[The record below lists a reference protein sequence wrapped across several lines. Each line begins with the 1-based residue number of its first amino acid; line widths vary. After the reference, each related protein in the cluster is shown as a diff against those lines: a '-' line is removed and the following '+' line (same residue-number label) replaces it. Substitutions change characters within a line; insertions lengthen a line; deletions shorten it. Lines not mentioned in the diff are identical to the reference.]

1 MLSFACSC
9 FISPVL
15 ICYLYTS
22 ITELNSRTRS
32 ILVAKIPVRVL
43 VRASKSPMAT
53 DREVLRDLWD
63 GKLPVCFVL
72 NDEEVCD
79 LQTPEAFYLMV
90 PRLSYFPLVWDK
102 VKYFCLFLS
111 WNYWFLQVFS
121 FYYLHSGSKTF
132 HKTCSCWSPWYGN
145 VAGL

>member
-1 MLSFACSC
+1 
-9 FISPVL
+9 
-15 ICYLYTS
+15 
-22 ITELNSRTRS
+22 
-32 ILVAKIPVRVL
+32 
-43 VRASKSPMAT
+43 MAT

-111 WNYWFLQVFS
+111 
-121 FYYLHSGSKTF
+121 
-132 HKTCSCWSPWYGN
+132 
-145 VAGL
+145 